1 MRDRLKELFKKINY
15 VTRPNGLTANLATQ
29 FNEYSLNY
37 IVDELLANGVIV
49 PPCKVGDRLYYCI
62 DLGNIVHGQVLE
74 ITVLRAEIQD
84 KIRFYA
90 KTVKHYRYNYTWF
103 DSTDIGKTVFLTKEE
118 AEKALA
124 ERSRQ

>member
-1 MRDRLKELFKKINY
+1 MRDRLIELLEKAAKEMDC
-15 VTRPNGLTANLATQ
+15 PQ
-29 FNEYSLNY
+29 M
-37 IVDELLANGVIV
+37 DEVADYLLANSVIV

-62 DLGNIVHGQVLE
+62 DLGNIVHGRVLE
-74 ITVLRAEIQD
+74 IIVLRVEIQD
-84 KIRFYA
+84 KIRFFA

-124 ERSRQ
+124 ERSGE